1 MDEQN
6 MNEQNTN
13 EQIPDQQNQGNIE
26 EFTPHS
32 NTAETVYNDPNA
44 DVILPEQKNQYTQ
57 QNQQSQQAQQNFHQG
72 SNVGQ
77 DNYSYNVGNG
87 MSYQNTASDT
97 EDTSPLSLG
106 EWILTILVM
115 QLVPCVGIIMYF
127 VWAFSKNG
135 NVNRKNFCR
144 AYLIITGIM
153 LGIVLIM
160 AIIFGGVF
168 AAVLTSR

>member
-13 EQIPDQQNQGNIE
+13 DQIPAQQNQGNIE
-26 EFTPHS
+26 EITPQS
-32 NTAETVYNDPNA
+32 NTAETVYTDPNA
-44 DVILPEQKNQYTQ
+44 DVIFPEQQNQYS
-57 QNQQSQQAQQNFHQG
+57 QQSQQAQQNFHQG
-72 SNVGQ
+72 SNVEQ
-77 DNYSYNVGNG
+77 DNYRYNVGIG

-115 QLVPCVGIIMYF
+115 QLVPCVGIVMYF

-160 AIIFGGVF
+160 MIIFGGVF
-168 AAVLTSR
+168 TAVLAGY

>member
-6 MNEQNTN
+6 INERNTN
-13 EQIPDQQNQGNIE
+13 EQNPDQQNQGNIE
-26 EFTPHS
+26 GVISQGSTEKTEY
-32 NTAETVYNDPNA
+32 TDPNA
-44 DVILPEQKNQYTQ
+44 DVIMPERQNQYS
-57 QNQQSQQAQQNFHQG
+57 QQSQQAQQNFHQG

-77 DNYSYNVGNG
+77 DNYSYNVGSG
-87 MSYQNTASDT
+87 MSYQNNGYDT

-115 QLVPCVGIIMYF
+115 QLVPCVGIVMYF

-160 AIIFGGVF
+160 MIIFGGVF
-168 AAVLTSR
+168 AAVLTGP

>member
-6 MNEQNTN
+6 LNEQNTN
-13 EQIPDQQNQGNIE
+13 EQNTNEQNTE
-26 EFTPHS
+26 YT
-32 NTAETVYNDPNA
+32 DPNA
-44 DVILPEQKNQYTQ
+44 DVILPEQQNQYSQYSYQTQ
-57 QNQQSQQAQQNFHQG
+57 QSRQAQQNFHQG

-77 DNYSYNVGNG
+77 DNYSYNVGSG
-87 MSYQNTASDT
+87 MSYRNNSYDT

-115 QLVPCVGIIMYF
+115 QLVPCVGIVMYF

-160 AIIFGGVF
+160 MIIFGGVF
-168 AAVLTSR
+168 TAVLAGY

>member
-6 MNEQNTN
+6 INERNTN
-13 EQIPDQQNQGNIE
+13 EQNPDQQNQGNIE
-26 EFTPHS
+26 GVISQGSTEKTEY
-32 NTAETVYNDPNA
+32 TDTNA
-44 DVILPEQKNQYTQ
+44 DVIMPERQNQYS
-57 QNQQSQQAQQNFHQG
+57 QQSQQAQQNFHQG

-77 DNYSYNVGNG
+77 DNYSYNVGSG
-87 MSYQNTASDT
+87 MSYQNNGYDT

-115 QLVPCVGIIMYF
+115 QLVPCVGIVMYF

-160 AIIFGGVF
+160 MIIFGGVF
-168 AAVLTSR
+168 AAVLTGH